1 MSTKIEVPIRNIS
14 TNDIE
19 NSYIDEKII
28 DLNEKL
34 LYIFTKRIIDIVG
47 GVFGVILLIPIITI
61 IYILKI
67 FHKDKGSIFFT
78 QERMGKNGK
87 IFKMYKFR
95 SMVIDADEKLEEYL
109 AQNKEAEEEY
119 RIYKKLR
126 EDPRITK
133 VGNFLRRTSLDEF
146 PQFINVLKGDMS
158 IVGPRP
164 YLPREKNEMGEY
176 YEYIVKSKPG
186 ITGFWQVAG
195 RSDVTFK
202 DRLSMDMD
210 YCRNANLITDTKLVF
225 KTIHKVIKKDGAC

>member
-119 RIYKKLR
+119 RIYKKLK
-126 EDPRITK
+126 EDPRIT
-133 VGNFLRRTSLDEF
+133 
-146 PQFINVLKGDMS
+146 
-158 IVGPRP
+158 
-164 YLPREKNEMGEY
+164 
-176 YEYIVKSKPG
+176 
-186 ITGFWQVAG
+186 TGFWQVAG